1 MKRLHINYIWIDSL
15 CIVQDDADDWAAQ
28 AAQMANIYSN
38 AFLTIAATCAPDST
52 HGLFS
57 KTPDIYLSETFHI
70 PRLDGSS
77 YPVRVRHLSK
87 FHMREHYNEHS
98 ALVGPPATWPLLK
111 RAWVFQERLL
121 SPRLLHFSF
130 GELIW
135 ERRHVSACE
144 CSAIASQQKDD
155 HNSNIRKKDVFHF
168 HLKRRIWGAEMD
180 CTMWHDI
187 VAAYTDLQLSFPK
200 DVFPALSG
208 IAQRIH
214 EKRESRYLAGLWQDT
229 LCADLAWTTSS
240 WDANKKRPSTWR
252 APSWC
257 WASVDAAIQFRHMDR
272 LQATLLEANIVP
284 LSSDGFGELD
294 TASITLRGWEF
305 EAEVQMDE
313 YGYCSFEPPSFDK
326 KIGDIKA
333 MTNVVFDDAE
343 DDKGRD
349 GSVLRFLKVASAFN
363 KIDDERPTLGHTYYF
378 LVLEVFDD
386 QQDAAVFKRVGLA
399 SCRIWEAEDRR
410 DILGSQET
418 WTII

>member
-1 MKRLHINYIWIDSL
+1 LNECTSTHRQCSSSSKDQKTPRRLIDITSDRPKLIEDHGLVERYVCLSHCWGEQQPLRTTTATIQKHKHEIAWDAIPRTFQDAIQIMKRLHINYIWIDSL

-98 ALVGPPATWPLLK
+98 ALAGPPATWPLLK

-144 CSAIASQQKDD
+144 CSAIASQQKVD
-155 HNSNIRKKDVFHF
+155 HNFNIRKKDVFHF

-187 VAAYTDLQLSFPK
+187 VAAYTGLQLSLPK

-208 IAQRIH
+208 IAL
-214 EKRESRYLAGLWQDT
+214 SRGLVAGYAVRGSRMDYVVMGHIQEAAQHLARTELVVGVCGRGNSIPTCGSAAGDVVGGEY
-229 LCADLAWTTSS
+229 
-240 WDANKKRPSTWR
+240 RPVKWPWLWR
-252 APSWC
+252 AGRC
-257 WASVDAAIQFRHMDR
+257 EYYAAR
-272 LQATLLEANIVP
+272 L
-284 LSSDGFGELD
+284 GG
-294 TASITLRGWEF
+294 
-305 EAEVQMDE
+305 
-313 YGYCSFEPPSFDK
+313 
-326 KIGDIKA
+326 
-333 MTNVVFDDAE
+333 
-343 DDKGRD
+343 
-349 GSVLRFLKVASAFN
+349 
-363 KIDDERPTLGHTYYF
+363 
-378 LVLEVFDD
+378 
-386 QQDAAVFKRVGLA
+386 
-399 SCRIWEAEDRR
+399 
-410 DILGSQET
+410 
-418 WTII
+418 